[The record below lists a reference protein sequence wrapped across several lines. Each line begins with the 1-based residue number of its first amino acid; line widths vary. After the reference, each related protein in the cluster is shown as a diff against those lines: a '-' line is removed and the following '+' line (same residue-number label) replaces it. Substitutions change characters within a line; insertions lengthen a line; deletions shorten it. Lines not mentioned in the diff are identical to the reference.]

1 MRDFSLGWLG
11 RELIP
16 LGTNGFFP
24 TGGRQT
30 MTFLILEEETAL
42 LLDAGTGMARLLEE
56 KLRPRLLTYDRLE
69 ILLTHYHLDHVV
81 GLSYLPAVW
90 KEGPVRIHAP
100 GPPLV
105 DGDADALE
113 RLVGPPLFPK
123 ELQDLPF
130 PVEIRSYATD
140 TLDLAG
146 EPTRFRRQDHSG
158 GSVGVRR
165 RSLAYC
171 TDCRVDEGSTHFVR
185 GVDLLLHEV
194 WVTEGEAAAGDPRD
208 GHSTVEEVAEVA
220 RTAGVSRL
228 LPIHHRPGRSDH
240 ELLAMRRRL
249 EELSG
254 AEVLEGREGAPIEL
268 D

>member
-1 MRDFSLGWLG
+1 MT

-30 MTFLILEEETAL
+30 MTFLLFEEDRAI
-42 LLDAGTGMARLLEE
+42 LLDAGTGTSRLLDERI
-56 KLRPRLLTYDRLE
+56 RPRLLGHDRLE

-90 KEGPVRIHAP
+90 QAGSVRIHAP

-105 DGDADALE
+105 DGDPRVLD

-123 ELQDLPF
+123 GLDDLPF
-130 PVEIRSYATD
+130 PVEISPYSAE
-140 TLDLAG
+140 TLHLAG
-146 EPTRFRRQDHSG
+146 TPTRFRRQDHSG

-165 RSLAYC
+165 GSFAYC
-171 TDCRVDEGSTHFVR
+171 TDCRVDEATVPFVE

-194 WVTEGEAAAGDPRD
+194 WVTEGEAAAGDPRE
-208 GHSTVEEVAEVA
+208 GHSTVEEVAEVVRA
-220 RTAGVSRL
+220 AGVARL
-228 LPIHHRPGRSDH
+228 LPIHHRPGRSDE
-240 ELLAMRRRL
+240 ELTTMRRRL

-254 AEVLEGREGAPIEL
+254 AEVLEGREGIGIEL
-268 D
+268 